1 MYTPETSLKKYMIK
15 TNKKIVRVAFFGDAQ
30 ASEKQEH
37 FEMAKKTANLLAKN
51 GYIIANGGG
60 PGVMLASTLGAKEI
74 GGKVE
79 VVVVKKENV
88 PGNFEGRC
96 EENLILADKV
106 YEMANYENRLNKL
119 VEIADAFVIFKGGTG
134 TLAEVGIVW
143 SKAKFDYGNH
153 EPLIFVGEEWREI
166 VPIITQKLGLETTE
180 KRVYEIVSRPEEV
193 WDKLAKVEN

>member
-1 MYTPETSLKKYMIK
+1 MMK
-15 TNKKIVRVAFFGDAQ
+15 TNKKIMRVAFFGDAQ
-30 ASEKQEH
+30 AVKNQKH

-60 PGVMLASTLGAKEI
+60 PGVMLASTLGAKEV

-166 VPIITQKLGLETTE
+166 VPIITQKLRLETTE

>member
-1 MYTPETSLKKYMIK
+1 MNLKKYMVK
-15 TNKKIVRVAFFGDAQ
+15 TNKKIVRVAFFGDAEAVKGQ
-30 ASEKQEH
+30 KH
-37 FEMAKKTANLLAKN
+37 FEMAEKTASLLAKK
-51 GYIIANGGG
+51 GYIITNGGG
-60 PGVMLASTLGAKEI
+60 PGVMLAATLGAKEG

-96 EENLILADKV
+96 EENLKLVDKI

-143 SKAKFDYGNH
+143 SKAKFDFGNH
-153 EPLIFVGEEWREI
+153 EPLIFVGREWEE
-166 VPIITQKLGLETTE
+166 IIPVLAKSLKLETIE
-180 KRVYEIVSRPEEV
+180 KDVYKLVETPEEV
-193 WDKLAKVEN
+193 IRALESVES